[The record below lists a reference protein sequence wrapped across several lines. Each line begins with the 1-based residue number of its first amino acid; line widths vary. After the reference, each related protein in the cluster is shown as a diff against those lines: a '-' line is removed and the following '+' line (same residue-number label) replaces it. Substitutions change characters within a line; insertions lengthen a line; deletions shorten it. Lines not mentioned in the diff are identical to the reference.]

1 MITVIPYQI
10 NVFLAEHV
18 RASMSVGDVLL
29 VSGGDAS
36 ELDPHLRRGVAFR
49 KVGIVRPIRP
59 LADLVALVQI
69 IQIIRT
75 ERPDIVQTLAPKA
88 GLLGMTAAFI
98 CRVPVRVHW
107 FTGQVWAVSRG
118 LKRIALK
125 SVDWLIAMLATDPLV
140 DSPSQRNFL
149 VSEGVAPR
157 TKLSVLGSGSVR
169 GIDERRFR
177 PDVATRASTRQSLGI
192 PEDRTVLVFVGRL
205 TRDKGLIELSRAI
218 RELRQE
224 LPELHTILV
233 GFEEGNFTQELLAE
247 IGNAS
252 DRVSL
257 VGYSDNPER
266 FLTASDFMVQPSYRE
281 GFGAS
286 VIEAAA
292 CGLPTIGTR
301 IVGLIDAIVD
311 GETGLLIPPR
321 ETKALKDAIRFLARN
336 PDIRM
341 QMGSVAQHR
350 ARKEFATKM
359 LTEALQEHYVHALAH
374 ASRA

>member
-1 MITVIPYQI
+1 
-10 NVFLAEHV
+10 
-18 RASMSVGDVLL
+18 
-29 VSGGDAS
+29 
-36 ELDPHLRRGVAFR
+36 
-49 KVGIVRPIRP
+49 
-59 LADLVALVQI
+59 
-69 IQIIRT
+69 
-75 ERPDIVQTLAPKA
+75 
-88 GLLGMTAAFI
+88 
-98 CRVPVRVHW
+98 
-107 FTGQVWAVSRG
+107 
-118 LKRIALK
+118 
-125 SVDWLIAMLATDPLV
+125 
-140 DSPSQRNFL
+140 
-149 VSEGVAPR
+149 
-157 TKLSVLGSGSVR
+157 VLGSGSVR